1 MMCVCCRVGGVC
13 IHEVGWCVREG
24 SVRARGCVV
33 SMLHRTT
40 KESWNET
47 EWRSN
52 SELKVTVEEHS
63 KRQRR
68 ELQTLD
74 QSFAGSN

>member
-1 MMCVCCRVGGVC
+1 MAVFFSFGPAVELLKTVGRNV
-13 IHEVGWCVREG
+13 
-24 SVRARGCVV
+24 
-33 SMLHRTT
+33 LHRTA

-47 EWRSN
+47 GWRSN